1 MSGRFLHIWRNTPM
15 GREVLEA
22 SASFCEATGL
32 ELHVYVPRHP
42 QFLMYFGDDVVTVPL
57 DGEFLHA
64 PETAEA
70 HAEAVLARH
79 PGLSWRFTTPVSFT
93 ASTLPDLPVD
103 WNAMCCP
110 RSLSDLSA
118 RIGLGTIGPRVRR
131 IVRHATFPVLLPQP
145 VFRPWKR
152 VLAMVGPTE
161 SSLRVARVARTVAR
175 TAGRPLELFTFADG
189 RRPGEVERWF
199 ADHGFPGLR
208 QEASSWHL
216 AEGDDFLDALF
227 PVPGDALVVLGAYGR
242 RLVRELLLGT
252 VAEKVQEALPNPLLL
267 VGPRVDDEALAP

>member
-22 SASFCEATGL
+22 SALFCEVTGL
-32 ELHVYVPRHP
+32 ELHLYVPRHP
-42 QFLMYFGDDVVTVPL
+42 QFLMYYGENVVTVPL
-57 DGEFLHA
+57 DQEFLHS

-79 PGLSWRFTTPVSFT
+79 PGLSWRFTSPVSFT

-110 RSLSDLSA
+110 RSLTDLSA
-118 RIGLGTIGPRVRR
+118 RIALGTIGPRVRR
-131 IVRHATFPVLLPQP
+131 IVRNATFPVLLPQP
-145 VFRPWKR
+145 VFRPWNR

-161 SSLRVARVARTVAR
+161 SSLRVARVARALAR
-175 TAGRPLELFTFADG
+175 RGGRPLDLFTFVH
-189 RRPGEVERWF
+189 GETPAEIRRWF
-199 ADHGFPGLR
+199 ADRGVPDLDR
-208 QEASSWHL
+208 EADTWHL
-216 AEGDDFLDALF
+216 AEENDFLDALF
-227 PVPGDALVVLGAYGR
+227 PLPADALVVLGAYGR
-242 RLVRELLLGT
+242 RLVRELLLGS

-267 VGPRVDDEALAP
+267 VGPRVDEEALAP

>member
-22 SASFCEATGL
+22 SALFCEVTGL
-32 ELHVYVPRHP
+32 ELHLYVPRHP
-42 QFLMYFGDDVVTVPL
+42 QFLMYYGENVVTVPL
-57 DGEFLHA
+57 DQEFLHS

-79 PGLSWRFTTPVSFT
+79 PGLSWRFTSPVSFT

-110 RSLSDLSA
+110 RSLTDLSA
-118 RIGLGTIGPRVRR
+118 RIALGTIGPRVRR
-131 IVRHATFPVLLPQP
+131 IVRNATFPVLLPQP
-145 VFRPWKR
+145 VFRPWNR

-161 SSLRVARVARTVAR
+161 SSLRVARVARTLAR
-175 TAGRPLELFTFADG
+175 RGGRPLDLFTFVH
-189 RRPGEVERWF
+189 GETLAEIRRWF
-199 ADHGFPGLR
+199 ADRGLPDLDR
-208 QEASSWHL
+208 EADTWHL
-216 AEGDDFLDALF
+216 AEENDFLDALF
-227 PVPGDALVVLGAYGR
+227 PLPADALVVLGAYGR
-242 RLVRELLLGT
+242 RLVRELLLGS

-267 VGPRVDDEALAP
+267 VGPRVDEEALAP